1 MKVLSRIWKFYIIS
15 TALFTLLVAVAGF
28 ILQAQL
34 EKKLAAQV
42 EGQVFGLATVLAKAL
57 PNEPGSPLLDTWC
70 RDYREAAAVRITLIK
85 EDGRVLCDSSDDA
98 ITGESRLDR
107 PEVYGAVTK
116 GAATAVRYSNT
127 LREDMFYAAVFFKE
141 KGAIIRLALPM
152 TEAKAIE
159 NEVMM
164 FFALVLYLVPLIAI
178 GVSFFFVRYATIRS
192 SQLIDDSRP
201 TRRSA

>member
-127 LREDMFYAAVFFKE
+127 LREDMLYAAVFFKE

>member
-159 NEVMM
+159 NEVMRC
-164 FFALVLYLVPLIAI
+164 FLPWCYLVPLIAI

>member
-28 ILQAQL
+28 ILQAEL
-34 EKKLAAQV
+34 KKKLEAQV

-57 PNEPGSPLLDTWC
+57 PNEPDSPLLAAWC
-70 RDYREAAAVRITLIK
+70 REYREAAAVRITLIK
-85 EDGRVLCDSSDDA
+85 EDGIVLCDSSDEA
-98 ITGESRLDR
+98 ITGENRLDR

-116 GAATAVRYSNT
+116 GSATAVRYSNT
-127 LREDMFYAAVFFKE
+127 LRVDMFYAAVFFKE
-141 KGAIIRLALPM
+141 KGEIIRLALPM

-178 GVSFFFVRYATIRS
+178 GVSFFFVRYATIKS
-192 SQLIDDSRP
+192 SHLIDDSRP